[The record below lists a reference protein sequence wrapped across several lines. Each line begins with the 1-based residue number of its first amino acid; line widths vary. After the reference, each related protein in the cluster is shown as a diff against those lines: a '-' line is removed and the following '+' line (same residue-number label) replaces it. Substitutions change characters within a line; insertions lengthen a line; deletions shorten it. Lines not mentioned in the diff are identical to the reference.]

1 MFRKLKLSQKLYF
14 GFGIVIISMIILIGY
29 TYINYNAQVK
39 AVDINL
45 HTYKVMHEADGIL
58 ECMLSMETNVRG
70 FAFTGKEDF
79 LGSFADAKSDYEE
92 HYSDIKNLT
101 IDNSSQ
107 QDRLVKL
114 QAKFESWY
122 KWETENIIDGRE
134 KVNAGQMALD
144 DLVSVAK
151 TNIGKNQMD
160 SIRLLVKDINKEE
173 QRLLDIRNQD
183 LKKTQ
188 MTTAYAII
196 IGGILTSCV
205 AVFISLFTAR
215 DISRPVKLLINATQE
230 ITEKNYQSSIELKTD
245 KELGVLITRFNEM
258 QKAILSRE
266 AELEKKNELLK
277 AQMAEV
283 NEANRLKS
291 QFLANM
297 SHELRTPLNSII
309 GFTTRV
315 IKKSGDILPE
325 MQKENLHIVK
335 EEASHL
341 LELINGL
348 LDYSKIEAG
357 KMEVHIEQFNLV
369 KVLTEVYLMTNT
381 LADGKNINYIQDI
394 AGYENSLIT
403 SDRIKIK
410 QIMINLLSN
419 AFKYSDK
426 GTVTLSLNQDGSF
439 YCIKVQD
446 QGIGISAE
454 NIDNIFDEFRQ
465 VDGSYTRKVG
475 GTGLGLS
482 ITKKL
487 VEMLGGNISVTSTLH
502 EGSCF
507 TVTLP
512 VNCQEEYMPLE
523 DILPDTRSIKT
534 GKRVVCIDDD
544 FNVQRLYTQYLSEH
558 DFEVIRFNGQEDVVD
573 KIIELMPDVII
584 LDIILPYK
592 DGWEIL
598 SELKNNVKTK
608 KIPVIMASVLSEKN
622 LAYRMKADEYLIKPV
637 TQEELIDT
645 ITRTITNMA
654 DADILIADDD
664 PNFLGLME
672 QFLKEEPLTYR
683 FAMDGEETIRLV
695 NQKKPDVLILD
706 LMMPKKDGF
715 TVLEE
720 IRSTPNISDTPVI
733 IVTSKD
739 LTNKEKEELSS
750 RAGMVIQKSGVIIE
764 QVMDVLLAKIKEKSN
779 NDKKNSAS

>member
-1 MFRKLKLSQKLYF
+1 MFHKFKLSQKLYF
-14 GFGIVIISMIILIGY
+14 GFGIVVVSMIFLLGY
-29 TYINYNAQVK
+29 TYFNYNKQVK
-39 AVDINL
+39 AVDLNL
-45 HTYKVMHEADGIL
+45 HTYQVMHEADGIL
-58 ECMLSMETNVRG
+58 ESMLSMETSARG
-70 FAFTGKEDF
+70 FALTGNEDF
-79 LGSFADAKSDYEE
+79 LEPFQSAITDYEQ
-92 HYSDIKNLT
+92 HFSTIKNLT
-101 IDNSSQ
+101 SDNTSQ
-107 QDRLVKL
+107 QVRLEKL
-114 QAKFESWY
+114 QTKYEAWYQWESG
-122 KWETENIIDGRE
+122 KIIEGRK
-134 KVNAGQMALD
+134 KVNSGQMSLD
-144 DLVSVAK
+144 EIIAIAK

-160 SIRLLVKDINKEE
+160 SIRQLVKDINKEE
-173 QRLLDIRNQD
+173 QRLLDIRNRD
-183 LKKTQ
+183 LRDTQ
-188 MTTAYAII
+188 KTTAYAII
-196 IGGILTSCV
+196 IGGLLTSLV
-205 AVFISLFTAR
+205 AIFISLFTAR
-215 DISRPVKLLINATQE
+215 GISKPVRLLISATQE
-230 ITEKNYQSSIELKTD
+230 ITEKNYHSTIDLKTD
-245 KELGVLITRFNEM
+245 KELDILINRFNEM
-258 QKAILSRE
+258 QRAILLRE
-266 AELEKKNELLK
+266 EELEKKNELLK

-315 IKKSGDILPE
+315 IKKSGDSLPE
-325 MQKENLHIVK
+325 TQKENLGIVK

-348 LDYSKIEAG
+348 LDYSKIESG
-357 KMEVHIEQFNLV
+357 KMEVHIEPFNLV

-381 LADGKNINYIQDI
+381 LTDGKNIDYIQDI
-394 AGYENSLIT
+394 SGYENALIT

-426 GTVTLSLNQDGSF
+426 GTVSLSLNQENDLYS
-439 YCIKVQD
+439 IKVTD
-446 QGIGISAE
+446 QGIGISPE
-454 NIDNIFDEFRQ
+454 NLDNIFDEFRQ

-487 VEMLGGNISVTSTLH
+487 IEMLGGKITVTSTLN

-512 VNCQEEYMPLE
+512 VNYNEHYKPLDDHLE
-523 DILPDTRSIKT
+523 IRPIKT

-544 FNVQRLYTQYLSEH
+544 FNVQRLYTQYLTEH
-558 DFEVIRFNGQEDVVD
+558 NFEVIRFNGQEDVVD

-598 SELKNNVKTK
+598 SELKNNIKTK

-664 PNFLGLME
+664 PNFLSLME
-672 QFLKEEPLTYR
+672 QFLKEESLTYR
-683 FAMDGEETIRLV
+683 FAMDGEEAIKQV
-695 NQKKPDVLILD
+695 KQKKPDVLILD

-715 TVLEE
+715 TVLDE
-720 IRSTPNISDTPVI
+720 IRNSPGISDTPVI

-739 LTNKEKEELSS
+739 LTNKEKEELSLH
-750 RAGMVIQKSGVIIE
+750 AGMVIQKSGVIIE